1 MTVSYLARRLLMVLV
16 VLWAAATI
24 NFIAPKL
31 TPRNPVREKIMQAGG
46 GGGQGNRD
54 IAPMLE
60 AYEKKFGLDQPIWKQ
75 YLAYLGD
82 LSRGDLGY
90 SIANYPVR
98 VSELLAAA
106 LPWTLG
112 LMGMA
117 TLLAFTLGSL
127 LGALMAWPKSPKF
140 IGWLS
145 TPLMAFSAMPYYLL
159 ALILIYVFAVQ
170 LKLFPIWGGFE
181 MGKVYEDKLT
191 YARDIIHH
199 SILPAASIV
208 IVAIGGWALTMR
220 GMMVTTQ
227 GEDYMINA
235 EAKGLKERR
244 RFFNYGLRNAM
255 LPQVTNLALSLALLI
270 SGSVLV
276 ETAFGYT
283 GLGGLLARSVKTLD
297 YFVIYGIA
305 LIMVLAI
312 AISTLIIDLI
322 LPLLDPRVS
331 YEDS

>member
-1 MTVSYLARRLLMVLV
+1 MSVRYLVRRLLMLV
-16 VLWAAATI
+16 IVLWAAATI
-24 NFIAPKL
+24 NFVAPKL
-31 TPRNPVREKIMQAGG
+31 TPRNPIREKIMQAGG

-54 IAPMLE
+54 ITPLLE
-60 AYEKKFGLDQPIWKQ
+60 SYEKKFGLDQPIWKQ

-98 VSELLAAA
+98 VSELLGAA
-106 LPWTLG
+106 LPWTIG
-112 LMGMA
+112 LMGIA
-117 TLLAFTLGSL
+117 TLLAFTFGSL
-127 LGALMAWPKSPKF
+127 IGALMAWPQCPKF
-140 IGWLS
+140 VSWLS

-159 ALILIYVFAVQ
+159 AVILIYVLAVQ

-181 MGKVYEDKLT
+181 MGKVYDDKLT
-191 YARDIIHH
+191 YAKDILRHGM
-199 SILPAASIV
+199 LPALSIV
-208 IVAIGGWALTMR
+208 IVAVGGWALTMR

-235 EAKGLKERR
+235 EAKGLKSRR
-244 RFFNYGLRNAM
+244 RFFSYGLRNAM
-255 LPQVTNLALSLALLI
+255 LPQVTTLALSLALII

-276 ETAFGYT
+276 ETAFGYP
-283 GLGGLLARSVKTLD
+283 GIGGLLARSVKTLD

-312 AISTLIIDLI
+312 AVATLIIDLV